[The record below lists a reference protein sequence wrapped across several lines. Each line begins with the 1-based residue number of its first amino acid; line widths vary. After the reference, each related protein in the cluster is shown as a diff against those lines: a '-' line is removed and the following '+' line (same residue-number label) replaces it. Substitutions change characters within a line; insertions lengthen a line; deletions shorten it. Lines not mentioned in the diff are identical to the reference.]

1 MNWNTSFPYTNP
13 QHPIPISQLFQ
24 KNSTIDFRVF
34 FRESRSIFQ
43 FLLFFFFFNTANHQ
57 YFPPNF
63 SANRI
68 YTKLEKKPSNI
79 LRLHLL
85 MRVYVCVVSVCV
97 WVFYLRESFVT
108 FVFES
113 SYGNYEI
120 LFVFLFLQNCAIF
133 FTILL
138 ITNCLGC
145 CFRIR
150 YNLFKCYLIYNIYIC
165 CCLY

>member
-1 MNWNTSFPYTNP
+1 MTIWTETHHSHILTPNTPFPFPNIFKKT
-13 QHPIPISQLFQ
+13 QLSIFA
-24 KNSTIDFRVF
+24 FF

-68 YTKLEKKPSNI
+68 CTKLEKKPSNI

-85 MRVYVCVVSVCV
+85 MRVYVCFVSVCV

-133 FTILL
+133 LL
-138 ITNCLGC
+138 FC
-145 CFRIR
+145 
-150 YNLFKCYLIYNIYIC
+150 
-165 CCLY
+165 